1 MWDAFQRE
9 ALGAMGHTL
18 LVPVAS
24 RAVGKAA
31 AAASPPAAP
40 ASPPAAPAS
49 PPASLAGADAGSA
62 ARPALLRA
70 LALAAGFDDTPPGSG
85 HRDIGQ
91 YIALPSLAD
100 LRTPVAKRSLWPRLR
115 ALRKTPPA

>member
-9 ALGAMGHTL
+9 MLGAMGHTL
-18 LVPVAS
+18 LVPI
-24 RAVGKAA
+24 AA
-31 AAASPPAAP
+31 QTSETAAP
-40 ASPPAAPAS
+40 VLPRAPV
-49 PPASLAGADAGSA
+49 ADANAG

-70 LALAAGFDDTPPGSG
+70 LALAAGIDETRPGSG
-85 HRDIGQ
+85 HRDISQ
-91 YIALPSLAD
+91 CIDLPSLAE

>member
-1 MWDAFQRE
+1 MTMWDAFQRE
-9 ALGAMGHTL
+9 VLGAMGHTL

-24 RAVGKAA
+24 QAIEKTV
-31 AAASPPAAP
+31 AP
-40 ASPPAAPAS
+40 ASPRAP
-49 PPASLAGADAGSA
+49 LADADSG

-70 LALAAGFDDTPPGSG
+70 LALAAGLDDTHSGRG

>member
-9 ALGAMGHTL
+9 VLGAMGHTL

-24 RAVGKAA
+24 QAVEAA
-31 AAASPPAAP
+31 APGPHSPAAEV
-40 ASPPAAPAS
+40 
-49 PPASLAGADAGSA
+49 D
-62 ARPALLRA
+62 ARPALLHA
-70 LALAAGFDDTPPGSG
+70 LALAAGIDAT
-85 HRDIGQ
+85 HRDISQ
-91 YIALPSLAD
+91 CVALPPLAE

>member
-9 ALGAMGHTL
+9 MLGAMGHTL
-18 LVPVAS
+18 LVPI
-24 RAVGKAA
+24 AA
-31 AAASPPAAP
+31 QTSETAAP
-40 ASPPAAPAS
+40 VLPRAPV
-49 PPASLAGADAGSA
+49 ADANAG

-70 LALAAGFDDTPPGSG
+70 LALAAGIDDTRSG
-85 HRDIGQ
+85 HRNIAQ
-91 YIALPSLAD
+91 YIALPSLAE

>member
-9 ALGAMGHTL
+9 ALAAMGHAL

-24 RAVGKAA
+24 RAVEKT
-31 AAASPPAAP
+31 AAP
-40 ASPPAAPAS
+40 ASPR
-49 PPASLAGADAGSA
+49 ASLPGADAGA
-62 ARPALLRA
+62 APRPALLRA
-70 LALAAGFDDTPPGSG
+70 LALAAGLDDTHSGRG